1 MSACKLHVSTTTLIW
16 NKTYLLRLPKNHNH
30 LREILTQ
37 IPQMIDL
44 TPSIETDKNYICLN
58 ELYSCDR

>member
-1 MSACKLHVSTTTLIW
+1 MNALRLLVSTTTHTW
-16 NKTYLLRLPKNHNH
+16 NRIYLPKLRKKLQNH
-30 LREILTQ
+30 LLILIQ

-44 TPSIETDKNYICLN
+44 TLSIETDKNYICLN